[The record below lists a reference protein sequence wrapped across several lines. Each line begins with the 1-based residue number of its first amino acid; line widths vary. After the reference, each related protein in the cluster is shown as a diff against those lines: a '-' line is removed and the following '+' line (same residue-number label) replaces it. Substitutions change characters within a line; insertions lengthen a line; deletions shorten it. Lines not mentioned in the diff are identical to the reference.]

1 MSGGLHLLRSESA
14 TGDEVRPAYKRGILG
29 STTAIVYSYF
39 KKSCPKKCARDNPE
53 IARGNMGYDQYAVP
67 STVAVESLLLLFF
80 SISKHMSIVR
90 WPRGVTH
97 AN

>member
-1 MSGGLHLLRSESA
+1 M
-14 TGDEVRPAYKRGILG
+14 GDSTYLDLNLPLVIKLGRPIKGGILG

-53 IARGNMGYDQYAVP
+53 IARGNVGYDQYAVP

-90 WPRGVTH
+90 WPRRVTH